1 MPPPPQKKKIF
12 SFTHSSLA
20 PPTRKLAARSLNV
33 YEQLSDPLLL
43 LIFKFQFLFRERTQ
57 ISLIF
62 NEISNEVFYLI
73 ARQV

>member
-1 MPPPPQKKKIF
+1 MPPPQKKNFFLHAFFF
-12 SFTHSSLA
+12 S
-20 PPTRKLAARSLNV
+20 PPPLVNLLRGPFNV

-43 LIFKFQFLFRERTQ
+43 LILKFQFLFRERTQ
-57 ISLIF
+57 IALIF